1 MRNITQAR
9 RNLFKRGQNNG
20 IKILSLG
27 VGLAVGLVL
36 TAKIYFEQ
44 TYDTFYPD
52 ADRICQLWA
61 AYSINDKK
69 TEGNTVP
76 GGIAPGLK
84 DEIPQIEAATRFTPL
99 EENNT
104 RFVIFTADRQ
114 RHTGKV
120 ILADSCLF
128 DVLPRPMV
136 SGNAK
141 EVLSRPQYVLVSES
155 LARSLN
161 KGGDPVGMTLRLD
174 NYPDVELTVGG
185 VFKDIPEN
193 SQISYDVV
201 ISLASIPK
209 FMWDGS
215 DLWDTNDRYYGYV
228 KLRPNVRHQTL
239 VPLIRQCVAKHL
251 DVVKLKQNGIELSFY
266 PVPLTDI
273 HKQSPGVRHMS
284 VLLGM
289 LAFALLFTAMMNY
302 ILIIVSSMMGR
313 SREIAIQKCYGAQGK
328 NITGLIL
335 TETLLHIGLALLLA
349 VLLLTLFRGTTEE
362 LLSASLSSLFTGTCL
377 AILLAVCL
385 SVFVVTGLIPSGLF
399 SRIPVSTAFRRSPQS
414 RKIWKRIL
422 LFIQFMA
429 ATFLIILL
437 IIISRQYDRM
447 VNDRPGYNYERV
459 VYCATDGAKH
469 SDRIKALRELNKLPE
484 VEEVGSCSL
493 LPVLTGNNGNGATLN
508 GRTLFNFEDLDM
520 VDTGF
525 VRTMGIK
532 IIDGKMFEAGA
543 PKTFSA
549 MVSRSFAEKLA
560 LTAGWHDGV
569 VGKTFEINGYTPATV
584 YGVYEDIRTGKNRM
598 DERPTIM
605 YHTNWSSRYIVI
617 RLQSL
622 TPQAIRQVSDVLKRM
637 LPDKD
642 IVVIPY
648 KAEMAYLYNDSRL
661 MRNTVMI
668 GGIITLL
675 IALIGLIGYVRDET
689 NRRSKEIAIR
699 KVNGATA
706 AQVIALLSREIGYLA
721 IPATLLG
728 AGFAY
733 LAGKSWLEQYP
744 EKITLSPWMFLAGIL
759 FTILTIFVCVTLQSW
774 RIATENPAKAIKS
787 E

>member
-1 MRNITQAR
+1 M
-9 RNLFKRGQNNG
+9 
-20 IKILSLG
+20 
-27 VGLAVGLVL
+27 
-36 TAKIYFEQ
+36 
-44 TYDTFYPD
+44 
-52 ADRICQLWA
+52 
-61 AYSINDKK
+61 
-69 TEGNTVP
+69 
-76 GGIAPGLK
+76 
-84 DEIPQIEAATRFTPL
+84 AT
-99 EENNT
+99 
-104 RFVIFTADRQ
+104 
-114 RHTGKV
+114 
-120 ILADSCLF
+120 
-128 DVLPRPMV
+128 
-136 SGNAK
+136 
-141 EVLSRPQYVLVSES
+141 
-155 LARSLN
+155 
-161 KGGDPVGMTLRLD
+161 
-174 NYPDVELTVGG
+174 
-185 VFKDIPEN
+185 
-193 SQISYDVV
+193 
-201 ISLASIPK
+201 
-209 FMWDGS
+209 
-215 DLWDTNDRYYGYV
+215 
-228 KLRPNVRHQTL
+228 
-239 VPLIRQCVAKHL
+239 
-251 DVVKLKQNGIELSFY
+251 
-266 PVPLTDI
+266 
-273 HKQSPGVRHMS
+273 
-284 VLLGM
+284 
-289 LAFALLFTAMMNY
+289 
-302 ILIIVSSMMGR
+302 
-313 SREIAIQKCYGAQGK
+313 
-328 NITGLIL
+328 
-335 TETLLHIGLALLLA
+335 
-349 VLLLTLFRGTTEE
+349 
-362 LLSASLSSLFTGTCL
+362 
-377 AILLAVCL
+377 
-385 SVFVVTGLIPSGLF
+385 
-399 SRIPVSTAFRRSPQS
+399 
-414 RKIWKRIL
+414 
-422 LFIQFMA
+422 
-429 ATFLIILL
+429 TFLIILL

-447 VNDRPGYNYERV
+447 VNDRPGYNYEQV
-459 VYCATDGAKH
+459 VYCTTDGAKT
-469 SDRIKALRELNKLPE
+469 SDRIKALEELRRLPE

-721 IPATLLG
+721 LPATLLG

-774 RIATENPAKAIKS
+774 RIATENPANSIKT

>member
-1 MRNITQAR
+1 MRNITLAR

-52 ADRICQLWA
+52 ADRICKIQENFSVNGEKL
-61 AYSINDKK
+61 
-69 TEGNTVP
+69 EGGTVP

-84 DEIPQIEAATRFTPL
+84 NDIPEIEAATRFTPL
-99 EENNT
+99 EEDNT

-128 DVLPRPMV
+128 DVLPRPMI

-193 SQISYDVV
+193 SQISYDVI
-201 ISLASIPK
+201 ISMSSIAK
-209 FMWDGS
+209 FIWDGT
-215 DLWDTNDRYYGYV
+215 DNWYANDRYHAYV
-228 KLRPNVRHQTL
+228 KLRPGVRYET
-239 VPLIRQCVAKHL
+239 VGPAIRRCVEKHL
-251 DVVKLKQNGIELSFY
+251 DEAKLKE
-266 PVPLTDI
+266 
-273 HKQSPGVRHMS
+273 
-284 VLLGM
+284 
-289 LAFALLFTAMMNY
+289 
-302 ILIIVSSMMGR
+302 
-313 SREIAIQKCYGAQGK
+313 
-328 NITGLIL
+328 
-335 TETLLHIGLALLLA
+335 
-349 VLLLTLFRGTTEE
+349 RGTV
-362 LLSASLSSLFTGTCL
+362 
-377 AILLAVCL
+377 AVCL

-399 SRIPVSTAFRRSPQS
+399 SRIPVSIAFRRSTQS

-447 VNDRPGYNYERV
+447 VNDRPGYNYEQV
-459 VYCATDGAKH
+459 VYCTTDGAKT
-469 SDRIKALRELNKLPE
+469 SDRIKALEELRRLPE

-744 EKITLSPWMFLAGIL
+744 EKITLSAWIFLAGIL
-759 FTILTIFVCVTLQSW
+759 FMLLIVTGCVTLQSW
-774 RIATENPAKAIKS
+774 RIATENPANSIKT

>member
-1 MRNITQAR
+1 
-9 RNLFKRGQNNG
+9 
-20 IKILSLG
+20 
-27 VGLAVGLVL
+27 
-36 TAKIYFEQ
+36 
-44 TYDTFYPD
+44 
-52 ADRICQLWA
+52 
-61 AYSINDKK
+61 
-69 TEGNTVP
+69 
-76 GGIAPGLK
+76 
-84 DEIPQIEAATRFTPL
+84 
-99 EENNT
+99 
-104 RFVIFTADRQ
+104 
-114 RHTGKV
+114 
-120 ILADSCLF
+120 
-128 DVLPRPMV
+128 
-136 SGNAK
+136 
-141 EVLSRPQYVLVSES
+141 
-155 LARSLN
+155 
-161 KGGDPVGMTLRLD
+161 
-174 NYPDVELTVGG
+174 
-185 VFKDIPEN
+185 
-193 SQISYDVV
+193 
-201 ISLASIPK
+201 
-209 FMWDGS
+209 
-215 DLWDTNDRYYGYV
+215 
-228 KLRPNVRHQTL
+228 
-239 VPLIRQCVAKHL
+239 
-251 DVVKLKQNGIELSFY
+251 
-266 PVPLTDI
+266 
-273 HKQSPGVRHMS
+273 MS

-335 TETLLHIGLALLLA
+335 TETLLHIGLALLLT
-349 VLLLTLFRGTTEE
+349 VLLLTLFRGMTEE
-362 LLSASLSSLFTGTCL
+362 LLSASLSSLFTGTSL

-399 SRIPVSTAFRRSPQS
+399 SRIPVSTAFRRSTQS

-459 VYCATDGAKH
+459 VYCTTDGAKT
-469 SDRIKALRELNKLPE
+469 SDRIKALEELRRLPE

-493 LPVLTGNNGNGATLN
+493 LPVLTGNNGNDATLN

-532 IIDGKMFEAGA
+532 IIDGKMFEASA
-543 PKTFSA
+543 PKTFSV

-569 VGKTFEINGYTPATV
+569 VGKMFEINNYTPATV

-598 DERPTIM
+598 DEHPTIM

-721 IPATLLG
+721 LPATLLG
-728 AGFAY
+728 AGSPTWQGK
-733 LAGKSWLEQYP
+733 AGSNSTRKKSRCHRGCSSQASFSLY
-744 EKITLSPWMFLAGIL
+744 
-759 FTILTIFVCVTLQSW
+759 
-774 RIATENPAKAIKS
+774 
-787 E
+787 